1 MGLDILPA
9 WMSVHLEH
17 AGAKG
22 SQKRTSFPLELEL
35 YMAASCHI
43 CTGN

>member
-1 MGLDILPA
+1 MGLTA
-9 WMSVHLEH
+9 CMSVHLEH

-35 YMAASCHI
+35 YMATSCHI
-43 CTGN
+43 GAGS